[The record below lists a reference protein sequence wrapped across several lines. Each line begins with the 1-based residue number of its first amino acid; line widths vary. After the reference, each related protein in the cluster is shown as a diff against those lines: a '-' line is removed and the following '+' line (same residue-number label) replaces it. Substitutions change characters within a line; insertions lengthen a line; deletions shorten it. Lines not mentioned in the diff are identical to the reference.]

1 MIWLY
6 WYTCRVNL
14 WSVYF
19 SPKWQ
24 QETSCISL
32 MKFMCL
38 KFVKICFINSTGILF
53 YIPMLFNSQMF
64 SCFIQYLHKRYKCIY
79 ISRIPDS
86 MLITFFV
93 LLLLWMYI
101 DFIIFFYFMYMYK
114 VYFCNQS
121 IKSTLIG
128 RSNVTIAITP
138 ALLTYKFIG

>member
-1 MIWLY
+1 MI
-6 WYTCRVNL
+6 CI
-14 WSVYF
+14 F
-19 SPKWQ
+19 SPQ
-24 QETSCISL
+24 MTARDFML

-101 DFIIFFYFMYMYK
+101 DFIIFFTLCTCTM
-114 VYFCNQS
+114 YFCNQS

>member
-24 QETSCISL
+24 LETSCISL

-101 DFIIFFYFMYMYK
+101 DFIILFTLCTCTKYIF
-114 VYFCNQS
+114 VTNPLNQHW
-121 IKSTLIG
+121 LG
-128 RSNVTIAITP
+128 GQMLP
-138 ALLTYKFIG
+138 